1 MDTNITMRA
10 TPWPGGSG
18 RPTPGRRYQRPPS
31 GGDWP
36 PRYPSR
42 ARIILSFATLGAL
55 IGLTLRI
62 VYALIIGEAQ

>member
-1 MDTNITMRA
+1 MNTTITMRA
-10 TPWPGGSG
+10 TPWPGGPD
-18 RPTPGRRYQRPPS
+18 RPTPGRRDHRLPS

-42 ARIILSFATLGAL
+42 ARIILSFACLGAL

-62 VYALIIGEAQ
+62 VYALITG